1 MGGRNLETQKT
12 VELGRIR
19 SWPSL
24 TSAYPSEDFGY
35 TTRLV

>member
-1 MGGRNLETQKT
+1 
-12 VELGRIR
+12 LGRIR

-35 TTRLV
+35 TTRLEESDNC